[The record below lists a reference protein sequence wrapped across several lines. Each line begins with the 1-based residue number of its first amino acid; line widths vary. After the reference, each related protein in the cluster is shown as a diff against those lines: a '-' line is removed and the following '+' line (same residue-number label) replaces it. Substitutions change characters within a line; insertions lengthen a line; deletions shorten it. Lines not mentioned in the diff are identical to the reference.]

1 MSTQS
6 ASRLG
11 NLLQEFGVL
20 SPESCS
26 KTEELS
32 TFSGLPFGKC
42 LILLDLISDDDL
54 KEVLDGQSLLREGI
68 FTKPVVA
75 QAIREVCKE
84 HISISEAL
92 GKLGE
97 KSKATKRTRLGEL
110 LNDAQAISPKQLEV
124 ALKVADFASL
134 PLGHILTSF
143 DTLEPALVDQAIEIQ
158 RKIRKGEL
166 ERGAG
171 VELIRQTNQDLSS
184 KISAGSGHFAL
195 GEILRFAKLLTSQQ
209 IDEAVAAAS
218 AKKQLLGE
226 YLVEMQLV
234 SDETMTAALCVQSLI
249 ASHLLSIDSGCEVIG
264 SVARFKTST
273 AQDFDG
279 ITFQDFLK
287 ISGYLTNS
295 KLRVVMTKLSSDPSQ
310 TFDAFK
316 QSLQDTSRL
325 RELLTE
331 CFADD
336 VSLINAGAVLFQL
349 VQLKKLNLN
358 QALLTFAFRKNGV
371 SLATV
376 A

>member
-316 QSLQDTSRL
+316 QSLQDTSKL

>member
-75 QAIREVCKE
+75 QAIRDVCKE

-97 KSKATKRTRLGEL
+97 KSKTTKRTRLGEL
-110 LNDAQAISPKQLEV
+110 LSDAQAISPKQLEV

-287 ISGYLTNS
+287 ISGYLTNA
-295 KLRVVMTKLSSDPSQ
+295 KLRLVMNKLSSDPSQ

-316 QSLQDTSRL
+316 QSMQDTAKL